1 MHNGDLEKGNSMKVL
16 QVMHFLLITMIASL
30 AHAHD
35 GKSIRIATEGAF
47 PPWNAIDTTGKPI
60 GFDIDVGTALCQRA
74 KLQCEFV
81 TQVWDGIIPAL
92 NVGKYDEIGRAHV

>member
-1 MHNGDLEKGNSMKVL
+1 
-16 QVMHFLLITMIASL
+16 MIASL
-30 AHAHD
+30 AHAQD

-81 TQVWDGIIPAL
+81 SQVCDGILPAL
-92 NVGKYDEIGRAHV
+92 NVGKYDALLAGMLISSNLKQVIALSLPYALT